1 MGLNDMNGSSRGSGA
16 DMRSVRDARM
26 FATAVDRVFQ
36 GRYRLYKSSIG
47 EGGMGTVF
55 RVETNDRFRMRRALK
70 VLYKSEQRPGMDIYA
85 EVRAVKG
92 LDHPCIPRVIEV
104 GEDENAVYIVQELVE
119 GESFRKIIERN
130 GAIPDETI
138 ILWMSDVADALSYL
152 HSKGIIH
159 RDIKPTNLMV
169 THEGR
174 VKLIDFG
181 LAKEAGQEDVAD
193 ARVIGTRNYTPPE
206 RYEGLP
212 ADVRTDIYEY
222 GTTFYNMTTGELPLE
237 MSSDSRR
244 HMVKMRRDL
253 DRVKSPGI
261 RAILKKC
268 IDIDPNRRFQ
278 SFDEVRYRLKT
289 IDEYGKQAAELERK
303 HRSTK
308 AAAAAFLAI
317 GLILAVAGTFTA
329 IKDHD
334 AHYEALT
341 NEAEQLTGEAKYEAA
356 IDKAEEAIRFD
367 DEKTVAY
374 QCKYEAM
381 TKIAESKTKE
391 GAEQEYSRLLDTIH
405 DDYRVNDLLEE
416 QAAVLYL
423 EGNAYYEIGR
433 YSSAEAPLEKAV
445 EKEPKIERHLVQA
458 LNYLEE
464 GKTEDAQAV
473 IAKLKEKKNGTPA
486 ADYLSGYTYK
496 LDGEYAKAEKKF
508 KDVMKS
514 KAGKDLRRKALT
526 ELADM
531 YMDEMNKPAD
541 AAKVLVAAREKEEY
555 MRNNWKVTAMLAEAY
570 MQCGQFE
577 SAAKTFRKQQ
587 KLGDSSTGIYINLY
601 TCYMSMKDYDSAI
614 GESEKLIDKDSGGYQ
629 GYVMK
634 ARAICAKENA
644 KPEPQRNYRKEY
656 LLAYEQAEKMVQSN
670 DASGDEMVQLMEIE
684 HSELAAKGWLM

>member
-1 MGLNDMNGSSRGSGA
+1 MENGNSRGSGR
-16 DMRSVRDARM
+16 DMRNVHDARR

-55 RVETNDRFRMRRALK
+55 RVETNDSFRMRRALK
-70 VLYKSEQRPGMDIYA
+70 VLYKNEQRPGMDIYA

-104 GEDENAVYIVQELVE
+104 GEDNDAVYIVQELVE

-130 GAIPDETI
+130 GAISDETV

-181 LAKEAGQEDVAD
+181 LAKEAGSEDVAD

-253 DRVKSPGI
+253 DHVRSPGI

-278 SFDEVRYRLKT
+278 SFDEIRYRLKT
-289 IDEYGKQAAELERK
+289 IDEYGKQTVALEKK
-303 HRSTK
+303 HRSVRTAAIVFLVLGLAL
-308 AAAAAFLAI
+308 AAAGSVNAA
-317 GLILAVAGTFTA
+317 
-329 IKDHD
+329 KDHNARYD
-334 AHYEALT
+334 EMT
-341 NEAEQLTGEAKYEAA
+341 NEAIQLTKDGKYEAA
-356 IDKAEEAIRFD
+356 VTKSADAISFD
-367 DEKTVAY
+367 EGKTLAY
-374 QCKYEAM
+374 QCKYEAL
-381 TKIAESKTKE
+381 TKIAESKTDEGRERAYENVIDAIDDGYKANEKLKE
-391 GAEQEYSRLLDTIH
+391 EAP
-405 DDYRVNDLLEE
+405 
-416 QAAVLYL
+416 VLYL
-423 EGNAYYEIGR
+423 EGNAYYELGR
-433 YSSAEAPLEKAV
+433 NTNAEKPLENAV
-445 EKEPKIERHLVQA
+445 EIDPAIETHLVQA

-464 GKTEDAQAV
+464 NKTEEAQKV
-473 IAKLKEKKNGTPA
+473 IAKLKAKKNGTDA
-486 ADYLSGYTYK
+486 SEYLSGYMSKMDGKYK
-496 LDGEYAKAEKKF
+496 DAEKSFNK
-508 KDVMKS
+508 VIKS
-514 KAGKDLRRKALT
+514 KADEDLRRKAAT
-526 ELADM
+526 ELAGMYIDDM
-531 YMDEMNKPAD
+531 NQPAK
-541 AAKVLVAAREKEEY
+541 AVGVLAGVRKGSAY
-555 MRNNWKVTAMLAEAY
+555 MRNNWKVTAMLADAY
-570 MQCGQFE
+570 YKCGQFDKAVKMYKKQEELGDRSIAVSKNLCNCYLAMKDFE
-577 SAAKTFRKQQ
+577 SA
-587 KLGDSSTGIYINLY
+587 
-601 TCYMSMKDYDSAI
+601 
-614 GESEKLIDKDSGGYQ
+614 IDEANEMIEKDSGGYI

-634 ARAICAKENA
+634 AMVLAEREDA
-644 KPEPQRNYRKEY
+644 KPETSRDYRSEY
-656 LLAYEQAEKMVQSN
+656 LPAYEKAQEMVAAN
-670 DASGDEMVQLMEIE
+670 EASGDPDVSRMEQQ
-684 HSELAAKGWLM
+684 HAAIVSGRWLTY